1 MNPYTKEE
9 IQAANGLIKL
19 NNISYLEDN
28 LYHPNIEIRNN
39 NRTTIAINISN
50 YLKLNNEK
58 YNYYFF
64 EKIINCFKYYQKN
77 NKEKQPR
84 IPPDFLN
91 ILWKILRK
99 QKESHNLVLSKNV
112 ENVMEYDLKTINKT
126 NEEIEI
132 EDKILNLYN

>member
-28 LYHPNIEIRNN
+28 LYHPNIEIRNY